1 MIMSFAFYTSIIK
14 QSSENSFLRANLNDH
29 TLYTMILFDI
39 KFPCLTSS
47 YTIEGRLQVTN
58 KPVNWR
64 LFYSFVLVAAAA
76 AFWVLC
82 VP

>member
-39 KFPCLTSS
+39 KFPS
-47 YTIEGRLQVTN
+47 YTIDGRLQVTN
-58 KPVNWR
+58 KPVDWR
-64 LFYSFVLVAAAA
+64 LFHSFVLVAVAA